1 MNLSAISYLAI
12 TTFALVT
19 VSIFA
24 TMGFPFSWVFS
35 LIVFG
40 QVFLIFS
47 VFKILKDNYTTT
59 KTFEDFYEDF
69 PIGREE

>member
-1 MNLSAISYLAI
+1 MNLSAISYLVI
-12 TTFALVT
+12 TTFTLVT

-69 PIGREE
+69 PIGCEE